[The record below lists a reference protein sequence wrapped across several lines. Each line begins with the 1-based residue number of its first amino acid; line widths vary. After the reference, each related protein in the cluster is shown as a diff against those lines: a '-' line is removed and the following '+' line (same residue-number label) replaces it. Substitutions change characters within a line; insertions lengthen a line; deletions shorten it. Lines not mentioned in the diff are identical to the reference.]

1 MTELSEET
9 KKYQVIYWD
18 FDKVIDE
25 LTDADIPYK
34 MEVESHDIITFEVNK
49 IDREK
54 VEDILVKYD

>member
-1 MTELSEET
+1 MAELSEET
-9 KKYQVIYWD
+9 IKYQVSYWD

-34 MEVESHDIITFEVNK
+34 MEVESDDIITFEVNK